1 MMKSIVEENLV
12 SFKVLEQKVFSYV
25 CELGRMITQIILENY
40 EIPLTSIR
48 SFSMSSSSSVT
59 SRGSSDRIYS
69 TAQARFR

>member
-40 EIPLTSIR
+40 H
-48 SFSMSSSSSVT
+48 
-59 SRGSSDRIYS
+59 
-69 TAQARFR
+69 